1 MIQVNRTETPRILE
15 QRSAAWLANYLT
27 AIRNYSTNNS
37 AENKRRKEAA
47 EKKYQHNQI
56 KEALASLMF
65 HGKCAYCESQ
75 ILHIDY
81 GHIEHFKPKSLFP
94 KQIFDWLNLLLAC
107 GKCNG
112 KEHKGDKFPMIDSDA
127 LLVNPCT
134 DNPDEHFLFEYDEN
148 TSFANVI
155 GKTPKG
161 QTTEIELGL
170 NRPQLLKKRSFFVE
184 NILFIALKLKENPS
198 DITARSILDKAEI
211 SSAEYSSFTKAIRKR
226 IGV

>member
-1 MIQVNRTETPRILE
+1 MIQVNRTVTPRILE
-15 QRSAAWLANYLT
+15 QKSAVWLTKYL
-27 AIRNYSTNNS
+27 AARINYSTNNS
-37 AENKRRKEAA
+37 AENKKKKEAA
-47 EKKYQHNQI
+47 EKKYQHPQI

-81 GHIEHFKPKSLFP
+81 GHIEHFSPKSIFP
-94 KQIFDWLNLLLAC
+94 NLIFDWCNLLLAC

-112 KEHKGDKFPMIDSDA
+112 KEYKGDKFPMFDSEA
-127 LLVNPCT
+127 LFVNPCT

-155 GKTPKG
+155 GITLKG

-170 NRPQLLKKRSFFVE
+170 NRPQLLKKRSLFIE
-184 NILFIALKLKENPS
+184 NILFIASRLKENPG
-198 DITARSILDKAEI
+198 DITARNLLDKAEI
-211 SSAEYSSFTKAIRKR
+211 SSAEYSAFTKAIRQR